1 MIKTMENLRRIDL
14 MAAPI
19 LVLGIFGVLIWAFS
33 GTSEKKEN
41 GETAPA
47 DAVENFHSLL
57 LSGKWD
63 EAEAMCGSGMDRYI
77 SSFREEWEMN
87 MTKDS
92 SVLEAAVRILREQGI
107 TVTGT
112 SKGKDGKYFVAVTA
126 KDNFKVGILANDF
139 IGKVDDG
146 TLSKY
151 NPEYFKNYDPGY
163 TDDGKPLSRSN
174 KEMQEGDTLLI
185 PAENINLT
193 SPTSWFF
200 RKIVTPVYQA
210 RSN

>member
-1 MIKTMENLRRIDL
+1 MIKIMENLRRIAL

-33 GTSEKKEN
+33 GTSGKREN

-87 MTKDS
+87 MDKDS

-112 SKGKDGKYFVAVTA
+112 SKGKDGKYFVDYTISAGEETKEKTA
-126 KDNFKVGILANDF
+126 ELKR
-139 IGKVDDG
+139 DG
-146 TLSKY
+146 ERWTIERIRDAK
-151 NPEYFKNYDPGY
+151 
-163 TDDGKPLSRSN
+163 
-174 KEMQEGDTLLI
+174 
-185 PAENINLT
+185 
-193 SPTSWFF
+193 
-200 RKIVTPVYQA
+200 A
-210 RSN
+210 R

>member
-1 MIKTMENLRRIDL
+1 MIKIMENLRRIAL

-87 MTKDS
+87 MDKDS

-112 SKGKDGKYFVAVTA
+112 SKGKDGKYFVDYTISAGEEEKEKTA
-126 KDNFKVGILANDF
+126 ELKR
-139 IGKVDDG
+139 DG
-146 TLSKY
+146 ERWTIERIRDAK
-151 NPEYFKNYDPGY
+151 
-163 TDDGKPLSRSN
+163 
-174 KEMQEGDTLLI
+174 
-185 PAENINLT
+185 
-193 SPTSWFF
+193 
-200 RKIVTPVYQA
+200 A
-210 RSN
+210 R

>member
-1 MIKTMENLRRIDL
+1 MIKIMENLRRIAL

-87 MTKDS
+87 MDKDS

-112 SKGKDGKYFVAVTA
+112 SKGKDGKYFVDYTISAGEETKEKTA
-126 KDNFKVGILANDF
+126 ELKR
-139 IGKVDDG
+139 DG
-146 TLSKY
+146 ERWTIERIRDAK
-151 NPEYFKNYDPGY
+151 
-163 TDDGKPLSRSN
+163 
-174 KEMQEGDTLLI
+174 
-185 PAENINLT
+185 
-193 SPTSWFF
+193 
-200 RKIVTPVYQA
+200 A
-210 RSN
+210 R

>member
-1 MIKTMENLRRIDL
+1 MIKIMENLRRIAL

-33 GTSEKKEN
+33 GTSGKREN

-112 SKGKDGKYFVAVTA
+112 SKGKDGKYFVDYTISTGEEEKEKTA
-126 KDNFKVGILANDF
+126 ELKR
-139 IGKVDDG
+139 DG
-146 TLSKY
+146 ERWTIERIRDAK
-151 NPEYFKNYDPGY
+151 
-163 TDDGKPLSRSN
+163 
-174 KEMQEGDTLLI
+174 
-185 PAENINLT
+185 
-193 SPTSWFF
+193 
-200 RKIVTPVYQA
+200 A
-210 RSN
+210 R

>member
-1 MIKTMENLRRIDL
+1 MIKIMENLRRIAL

-77 SSFREEWEMN
+77 SAFREEWEMN
-87 MTKDS
+87 MTRDS

-112 SKGKDGKYFVAVTA
+112 SKGKDGKYFVDYTISAGEETKEKTA
-126 KDNFKVGILANDF
+126 ELKR
-139 IGKVDDG
+139 DG
-146 TLSKY
+146 ERWTIERIRDAK
-151 NPEYFKNYDPGY
+151 
-163 TDDGKPLSRSN
+163 
-174 KEMQEGDTLLI
+174 
-185 PAENINLT
+185 
-193 SPTSWFF
+193 
-200 RKIVTPVYQA
+200 A
-210 RSN
+210 R

>member
-1 MIKTMENLRRIDL
+1 

-47 DAVENFHSLL
+47 DAVGNFHSLL

-112 SKGKDGKYFVAVTA
+112 SKGKDGKYFVDYTISAGEETKEKTA
-126 KDNFKVGILANDF
+126 ELKR
-139 IGKVDDG
+139 DG
-146 TLSKY
+146 ERWTIERIRDAK
-151 NPEYFKNYDPGY
+151 
-163 TDDGKPLSRSN
+163 
-174 KEMQEGDTLLI
+174 
-185 PAENINLT
+185 
-193 SPTSWFF
+193 
-200 RKIVTPVYQA
+200 A
-210 RSN
+210 R